1 MKLQIDKELY
11 PFNNNF
17 LKISNGAEVHY
28 VDEGEGSIFLM
39 LHGNPTWSF
48 LYRKMIMNMK
58 VNYRCIA
65 PDYPGFG
72 LSNAPTGY
80 DFLPNSHARVIC
92 EFVEKLKLNNF
103 VLGPKRKP

>member
-1 MKLQIDKELY
+1 M
-11 PFNNNF
+11 
-17 LKISNGAEVHY
+17 V
-28 VDEGEGSIFLM
+28 IFV
-39 LHGNPTWSF
+39 P
-48 LYRKMIMNMK
+48 KKIMNMK
-58 VNYRCIA
+58 GNYRCIA

-103 VLGPKRKP
+103 DLVMQDWGGANWPMDVTFV